1 MKKFSFSLFLLL
13 FCCISMMAQQ
23 RSESEAIQI
32 AQEFFGKEGKVSQ
45 LSVVS
50 NQKVEAQI
58 RERAAIARRAPAQNQ
73 SFYVVNDEANHR
85 FVIVSSDKRFH
96 DILGYSTNGAFDP
109 EMAPPALLEILDG
122 YDSELDYLYE
132 HPSDVHPR
140 HQSRI
145 SFPEV
150 KPLIKSKWGQQAP
163 YYDLCPY
170 DYENSTDHPCVTG
183 CVATAL
189 AQVMNYY
196 QYPEYGH
203 DSYSYMTSFGTTL
216 SIDYDTVHFEWDK
229 ICDTYNYYYDDN
241 GEHQRSPS
249 RSPEEQREVAK
260 LMKACGVSVAMGYGV
275 GSSGA
280 YSQDLVTALIKYFK
294 YNPNILYKSM
304 NDYSSEDWDAV
315 IIKDLQAGHP
325 SLYSGNKGYWGSGHQ
340 FVLDGCKSNGMYHF
354 NFGWNGHYDGYFM
367 LRGNEALDYKYGQ
380 GMVYQITP
388 ELYGIHEDYNISD
401 FEIEKID
408 VAIGDECEFSIWAD
422 YARSGVSTDAIPF
435 NGQIGLGLY
444 DTEYNFIDSL
454 YSKDILSGTSYTSI
468 YSTSFLVDDAT
479 FPNGNVLFIAPFS
492 KAKDT
497 QHPSLIRNG
506 NGSITYYTAKRVD
519 NTVHLCPQGMEIPIV
534 SGVYKVSA
542 TDLNGQQKEWYTRF
556 DLSDK
561 KSDYDF
567 TVYNIDPAASN
578 LKDSRMCRVSGELS
592 HDGTQLELRKYV
604 YDGAEVGLMNYS
616 NIKNNIIL
624 NINPDNGQLAING
637 TWGAVLKSD
646 SSVVSQYTNTLF
658 VPVLRDELEL
668 TIAVNN
674 AGELIN
680 KIAPSIKNFITSL
693 TITGII
699 NGTDIKL
706 IRELATKGSL
716 MHLNLSDASIV
727 EGGEAYYKDYKTQ
740 NNVIGNHMFYDCDI
754 LKSIILPSKLFSIE
768 DYAFSNCD
776 EVESI
781 ALPEGINEVPYA
793 ALSFCDNLSYIMIPS
808 SVKIIDNYSLSYCRV
823 LKRIDSYVRN
833 VESLKSSSYYWTTAG
848 DLRAF
853 KDVPD
858 GCEWHVVK
866 GLIQKYKDQPW
877 WKDSWS
883 IVDDLSTNLQLGD
896 SNGDG
901 EVDVADVMSIANY
914 IMFQPLSTF
923 VFETSDM
930 DKDGVVD
937 VADLS
942 LVVNEILYQT
952 PATASRRM
960 MKATQPSSA
969 EMMISQGEEN
979 IIVSINNNEKY
990 VAAQFDLQ
998 VSEKVDIESICAE
1011 TQGVSLRCQRIDETT
1026 YRIILFST
1034 DNHSIL
1040 DSEGNLLRISLP
1052 NGIIPSIE
1060 NSLFVTEQ
1068 GEKHSLKYSSGNAT
1082 RIEMPQTEHSTTQ
1095 DVFTI
1100 DGRRIALDNASR
1112 LAKGLYIVN
1121 GKKYIAK

>member
-13 FCCISMMAQQ
+13 FSCISMMAQQ

-32 AQEFFGKEGKVSQ
+32 AQEFFGKEGKMSQ

-58 RERAAIARRAPAQNQ
+58 RKRVATARRAPAQNQ

-196 QYPEYGH
+196 QYPEYGQ
-203 DSYSYMTSFGTTL
+203 DSYSYTTSFGTTL
-216 SIDYDTVHFEWDK
+216 SIDYDTVHFEWNK

-241 GEHQRSPS
+241 GEHQRSPT
-249 RSPEEQREVAK
+249 RSAEEQLAVAK

-275 GSSGA
+275 GASGA
-280 YSQDLVTALIKYFK
+280 YARDLVTALVKYFK
-294 YNPNILYKSM
+294 YNPNILYKQKD
-304 NDYSSEDWDAV
+304 DYSAEDWDAM
-315 IIKDLQAGHP
+315 ITEDLLAGHP
-325 SLYSGNKGYWGSGHQ
+325 ILYGGNQGWSGHQ
-340 FVLDGCKSNGMYHF
+340 FIIDGCKSNGMYHF
-354 NFGWNGHYDGYFM
+354 NFGWNGYDDGYYM
-367 LRGNEALDYKYGQ
+367 LTGTDGIDYNWGHA
-380 GMVYQITP
+380 MVFQITP
-388 ELYGIHEDYNISD
+388 ELYGVHEDYNATKFD
-401 FEIEKID
+401 LQKIN
-408 VAIGDECEFSIWAD
+408 VNVGDDCKFKLLAD
-422 YARSGVSTDAIPF
+422 YARKGRETDAIPF
-435 NGQIGLGLY
+435 NGRIGVGLFDADY
-444 DTEYNFIDSL
+444 CFVDSL
-454 YSKDILSGTSYTSI
+454 YSKEITAGAKSEDIWNESLRMEETK
-468 YSTSFLVDDAT
+468 FL
-479 FPNGNVLFIAPFS
+479 NGKDYIIAPFS
-492 KAKDT
+492 KPHEAEQPFLMRNKD
-497 QHPSLIRNG
+497 G
-506 NGSITYYTAKRVD
+506 KITYYTAKRVD
-519 NTVHLCPQGMEIPIV
+519 NVIHLSPQGIEMPDV
-534 SGVYKVSA
+534 SGVYKIVA
-542 TDLNGQQKEWYTRF
+542 TNPNGHPTEWYARI
-556 DLSDK
+556 DLSGK
-561 KSDYDF
+561 ASDYEF

-578 LKDSRMCRVSGELS
+578 PETSRMCYVSGELNR
-592 HDGTQLELRKYV
+592 DGTQLKLSKFV
-604 YDGAEVGLMNYS
+604 YHGADVGLMNYS
-616 NIKNNIIL
+616 NIEDDIIL
-624 NINPDNGQLAING
+624 NINPDNGQLTIND
-637 TWGAVLKSD
+637 TWGTVLKKD
-646 SSVVSQYTNTLF
+646 SSVVSQYTNTLLTP
-658 VPVLRDELEL
+658 VPLDELEL
-668 TIAVNN
+668 VIAVDN
-674 AGELIN
+674 AGELAN
-680 KIAPSIKNFITSL
+680 KISPSTRNFVTSL
-693 TITGII
+693 TITGGV

-706 IRELATKGSL
+706 IRELATTGSL
-716 MHLNLSDASIV
+716 MHLNLSDARIV

-740 NNVIGNHMFYDCDI
+740 NNVIGNHMFYYCDI

-768 DYAFSNCD
+768 DYAFYNCD

-853 KDVPD
+853 EDVPD

-914 IMFQPLSTF
+914 IMSQPLPTF

-942 LVVNEILYQT
+942 LVVNEIMYQT
-952 PATASRRM
+952 PASASRRM
-960 MKATQPSSA
+960 RQAAQLSSA
-969 EMMISQGEEN
+969 EMMISQDGQDN
-979 IIVSINNNEKY
+979 IVSVTTNDRF
-990 VAAQFDLQ
+990 VAAQFDLHVLEDTDIQ
-998 VSEKVDIESICAE
+998 SISSEANKVD
-1011 TQGVSLRCQRIDETT
+1011 LRFQRIDETT
-1026 YRIILFST
+1026 YRIILFSV
-1034 DNHSIL
+1034 DNSSIL
-1040 DSEGNLLRISLP
+1040 DAKGNLLRVSLS
-1052 NGIIPSIE
+1052 NGVVPSIG

-1068 GEKHSLKYSSGNAT
+1068 GEKFSLKCSSGTAT
-1082 RIEMPQTEHSTTQ
+1082 QIELTQTEKTSALEVYTL
-1095 DVFTI
+1095 
-1100 DGRRIALDNASR
+1100 DGRKVIADDISR
-1112 LAKGLYIVN
+1112 LANGLYIVN
-1121 GKKYIAK
+1121 GKKYIVK